1 MSAPERFK
9 VKAGTSREGRLMALG
24 GNEMPDRDAI
34 RRAAQRL
41 GVSATVLTS
50 ASAASA
56 MVTSAATSSAAASKL
71 GGSLLMLTLAK
82 GILVGVGIGMV
93 AFGGL
98 QLVQTGKNEHSTI
111 PITKFSAS
119 PSRALGLRENP
130 APKVTLAHAN
140 AELSGSNYVRA
151 MSAPTSSP
159 VVATARP
166 IEIAANATTPTDAS
180 NEAPKTISVARFDQV
195 TVFPHLVERKLEPQ
209 PEASNGVL
217 PSRAP
222 VVNTTPR
229 KGSNDL
235 RLAREVSSLDRV
247 RILLRQGSPAD
258 ALSEWNRFE
267 SGSGYSVLRREALL
281 VRIDVLLAL
290 GQRTD
295 AAVTARQVLN
305 HFPATA
311 ERTRLEDI
319 AQIRP

>member
-111 PITKFSAS
+111 PSTKSSAS

-151 MSAPTSSP
+151 ISVPTSSP

-195 TVFPHLVERKLEPQ
+195 TVFPHLVERKLETQPQ
-209 PEASNGVL
+209 ASNGVL
-217 PSRAP
+217 PLRAP
-222 VVNTTPR
+222 TVNT
-229 KGSNDL
+229 DM